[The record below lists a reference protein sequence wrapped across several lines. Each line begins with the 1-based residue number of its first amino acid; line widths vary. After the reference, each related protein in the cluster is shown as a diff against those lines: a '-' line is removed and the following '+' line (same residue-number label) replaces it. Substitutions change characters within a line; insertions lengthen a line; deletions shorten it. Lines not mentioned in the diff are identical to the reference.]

1 MRCIVEMGE
10 HSVLSFELL
19 RVVVISEILI
29 FIPGKEMSL
38 IKVLRNAFLPVRD
51 LVVQN
56 PNRQRRGKVVILM

>member
-56 PNRQRRGKVVILM
+56 PNCQCRGKVVILM